1 MSKIELTAENKLK
14 LEARHKQVRD
24 IREGDRIKAVLLNSE
39 GWSTT
44 MIAQA
49 LRKHENL
56 YTSSLEGLYRR
67 AEIALCKRR
76 FRGEIKQATM

>member
-49 LRKHENL
+49 LRKHETCIL
-56 YTSSLEGLYRR
+56 RHLKDYTQDR
-67 AEIALCKRR
+67 
-76 FRGEIKQATM
+76 